1 MVRVKKKVET
11 CSVRCLVYHHHHD
24 VGIVSMKP
32 RVSVAL
38 ASRENVVVRSDGN
51 GLVYQE
57 GVELF
62 D

>member
-1 MVRVKKKVET
+1 MVRVKKKLKRAQSGAWYT
-11 CSVRCLVYHHHHD
+11 ITTIHG
-24 VGIVSMKP
+24 GIVSMKP
-32 RVSVAL
+32 HVSVAL
-38 ASRENVVVRSDGN
+38 DSRENVVVRSDGN

>member
-1 MVRVKKKVET
+1 MVRVKKKLKRAQSGAWYT
-11 CSVRCLVYHHHHD
+11 ITTIHG
-24 VGIVSMKP
+24 GIVSMKP
-32 RVSVAL
+32 RASVAL
-38 ASRENVVVRSDGN
+38 ASRENVVRSDGN

>member
-1 MVRVKKKVET
+1 M
-11 CSVRCLVYHHHHD
+11 YHHHGG
-24 VGIVSMKP
+24 VVSMKP

-38 ASRENVVVRSDGN
+38 ASREKVVRSDGN

-62 D
+62 G